1 MRTYDLLSDAGT
13 ASRASGRLPGAGIAK
28 FWELRGQRVF
38 ESGGVLWGH
47 YRKSIYTSLPFHLQ
61 LDPEAAEIGAMLRKA
76 RVAGARFPS
85 LSHPGVA
92 TGLYVCRPQGYD
104 LNSISRSER
113 KHVRAGVG
121 KCEVRP
127 VDLAD
132 LEREGLQLNRETM
145 ERQHRFD
152 PEFGEA
158 RQWKRLV
165 DAVGQC
171 PEIGVR
177 GAYVGGRLSAYL
189 IFCREDGWIHELY
202 KASRASELDLHT
214 NHVLDYSIL
223 CEAGSDPAV
232 RAVGNW
238 YPSSRSDSGLDRY
251 KRNLGFALVPHN
263 LCTQLH
269 PQLAPVLVNKLV
281 IGTVAAAHS
290 KWPANGYLKHGAEVL
305 EAAAISRFGPAPLC
319 TRETEPCQHES
330 GRGYSRPFR
339 PRPVF
344 LVWWYLKRIRQLG
357 ILATLRKLQDVIA
370 ERAVRRAAPRKAPPK
385 PVTNDE
391 VLALQPG
398 EWVQVKTEAEILATL
413 DKGGKNRGLLFTN
426 EMRSYF
432 GKRLR
437 VFKRVERIYLEESRQ
452 NRKLKNTV
460 LLDGV
465 CCTGADME
473 CDKACFLF
481 WKEVWL
487 RRAEPPAEAPKA
499 MKDVLGGS
507 T

>member
-1 MRTYDLLSDAGT
+1 MGGVGKTSA
-13 ASRASGRLPGAGIAK
+13 ASGPVPGSGIAK
-28 FWELRGQRVF
+28 VWKLRGQRVF

-47 YRKSIYTSLPFHLQ
+47 YRKSIYISLPFHLL

-85 LSHPGVA
+85 LSHPGLS

-113 KHVRAGVG
+113 KHVSSGGG

-145 ERQHRFD
+145 ERQNRFD

-171 PEIGVR
+171 PEISVR

-202 KASRASELDLHT
+202 KASRSSELALHT

-232 RAVGNW
+232 HAVGNW
-238 YPSSRSDSGLDRY
+238 YPSSRTDSGLDRY

-263 LCTQLH
+263 LCTHLH
-269 PQLAPVLVNKLV
+269 PQLAVVLVNKLV
-281 IGTVAAAHS
+281 IGAVKAAHS
-290 KWPANGYLKHGAEVL
+290 KWPEKTSLKHGAEVL
-305 EAAAISRFGPAPLC
+305 EAAELSRFGSTPLR

-330 GRGYSRPFR
+330 GRDYSGPFR

-344 LVWWYLKRIRQLG
+344 LAWWYTKRIRQLG
-357 ILATLRKLQDVIA
+357 ILATFRKLRDRIV
-370 ERAVRRAAPRKAPPK
+370 ERAVRHAGRKQAPLK
-385 PVTNDE
+385 PVAPVE
-391 VLALQPG
+391 VLALRPG
-398 EWVQVKTEAEILATL
+398 EWVQVKSEAEILATL
-413 DKGGKNRGLLFTN
+413 NKDGKNRGLLFTN

-437 VFKRVERIYLEESRQ
+437 VFKRVERIFLEESRQ
-452 NRKLKNTV
+452 NRRLKNTV

-465 CCTGADME
+465 YCTGVEME

-487 RRAEPPAEAPKA
+487 QRAEPPAEPDRAGMGRVDRLAP
-499 MKDVLGGS
+499 
-507 T
+507 